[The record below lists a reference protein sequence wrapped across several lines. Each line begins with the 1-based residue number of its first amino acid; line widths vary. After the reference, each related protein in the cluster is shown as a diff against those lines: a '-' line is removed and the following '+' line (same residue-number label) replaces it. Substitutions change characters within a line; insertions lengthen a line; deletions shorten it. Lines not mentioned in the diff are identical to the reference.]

1 MNKNMQKIE
10 DILKKIAPFD
20 TTVLLMGESG
30 VGKNRYAKMIHGLS
44 QRRDKPYVVIDCGA
58 IPVNLL
64 ESELFGYEKGAFT
77 GANANGKKGLIEM
90 AANGTLLLDEIGD
103 LPLPLQ
109 VKLLK
114 VIQEKKITRLGGTQ
128 EKAIDF
134 RLIAATNKDLSLSVE
149 LGAFRKDLLY
159 RINVISVTIPPLRQR
174 REDIPSLIHEFI
186 ELFNLK
192 YGIQRKFSSRAMEFM
207 KDYSWPG
214 NVRELQ
220 NIVERVLLTADD
232 NVITESMLP
241 PEIYSK
247 VTVSKYEIGR
257 KSLKEILEE
266 VEKSVLLEAYER
278 YGTTTK
284 VAQILGISQGS
295 VSLKLNK
302 YKKDIPTGNKKTR

>member
-10 DILKKIAPFD
+10 DTIKKIAPFD

-44 QRRDKPYVVIDCGA
+44 QRREKPYVVIDCGA
-58 IPVNLL
+58 IPGNLL

-77 GANANGKKGLIEM
+77 GANANGKRGLIEM
-90 AANGTLLLDEIGD
+90 AHGGTLVLDEIGD

-114 VIQEKKITRLGGTQ
+114 VIQEKKITRLGGML

-159 RINVISVTIPPLRQR
+159 RINVISITIPPLRER
-174 REDIPSLIHEFI
+174 REDVPSLINDFLEQ
-186 ELFNLK
+186 FNLK
-192 YGIQRKFSSRAMEFM
+192 YGIQRKFSPKAMEFM
-207 KDYSWPG
+207 KNYSWPG

-220 NIVERVLLTADD
+220 NIVERVLLTADGA
-232 NVITESMLP
+232 VITEDTLP

-247 VTVSKYEIGR
+247 VALSKYEIGE
-257 KSLKEILEE
+257 KTLKEILEE

-278 YGTTTK
+278 YGTTTR
-284 VAQILGISQGS
+284 VAQVLGISQGS

-302 YKKDIPTGNKKTR
+302 YKKNIE